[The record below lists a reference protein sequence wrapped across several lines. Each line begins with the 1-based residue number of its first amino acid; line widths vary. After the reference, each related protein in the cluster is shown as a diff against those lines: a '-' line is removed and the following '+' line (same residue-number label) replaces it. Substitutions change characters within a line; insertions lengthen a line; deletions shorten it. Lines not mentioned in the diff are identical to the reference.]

1 MSVSNESPIQ
11 VNYRRPRSSGFHA
24 SALQL
29 VALICNQALQASL
42 KSWNALGFSWKTFPQ
57 LFVQTSCP
65 TCVTRLKLA
74 PTKKTKQMLTQKLNL
89 QGKSGVASLTPGFGT
104 WSEDPVPILENRMTR
119 RHPGGRGGQKA
130 PENLKSNSTLIP
142 EELWKPPQLFHGLT
156 LEKVGFKSRL

>member
-11 VNYRRPRSSGFHA
+11 VNYHRPRSSGFHA
-24 SALQL
+24 PALQP
-29 VALICNQALQASL
+29 VALISNQALASI
-42 KSWNALGFSWKTFPQ
+42 SRKTFSQ

-74 PTKKTKQMLTQKLNL
+74 PTKKQMLTQKLNL
-89 QGKSGVASLTPGFGT
+89 RGKSGVASLTPGFGT

-119 RHPGGRGGQKA
+119 RHPKGRGGQKA
-130 PENLKSNSTLIP
+130 PENLKSNSALIP
-142 EELWKPPQLFHGLT
+142 DRLRKPPKLFHGLT